1 MKKPNLKLEDLLLS
15 SGKITKEQLDL
26 ALLRQ
31 INTGEKI
38 DKILVD
44 EGFVTINDIAEL
56 LECQLGIPYIDL
68 ERHFIKAEI
77 VLKIPESIARR
88 YDLIAI
94 DIEGN
99 SLLVAMSDPLNIFA
113 IDDLKLHTNYEI
125 KPVMADKASIRRN
138 IDKYYRRELAER
150 VLEEFIKFYE
160 FKDMKMMNE
169 EELLEVSSAPVVKF
183 INTMIEQAI
192 EMRASDIHI
201 EPWED
206 IVLIRFRID
215 GDLNEIMRLSIS
227 SHSALVTRIKI
238 MGQMDIAEKR
248 IPQDGRV
255 EMKLKDREVD
265 MRISTMPTV
274 YGEKIVIRILD
285 RSAFLLSKSQLGFNE
300 KNIKLF
306 NKIIGQPFGMILVTG
321 PTGSGKTTTLY
332 AILNELNKEAR
343 NIITIEDPVEYKLEG
358 INQVQVNTKAGLTFA
373 KGLRSILR
381 QDPDIIMVG
390 EIRDSETA
398 KIAIRASITG
408 HLVLSTLHTNDCPSS
423 IIRLIDMGVEP
434 YLVSSAIIGVI
445 SQRLVKKLC
454 PHCKLPYKPS
464 HSEKS
469 LLGLEQED
477 SVILYKAIGCNRC
490 NNGFMGRRA
499 VHEVMVVNEN
509 MRELIS
515 KRASVD
521 EIRAK
526 AINSGMTTLL
536 NNSIRLAL
544 EGVTTLEECLRAG
557 FTID

>member
-56 LECQLGIPYIDL
+56 LERQLGIPYIDL
-68 ERHFIKAEI
+68 ERHFIRAEI

-255 EMKLKDREVD
+255 EVKLKDREVD

>member
-56 LECQLGIPYIDL
+56 LERQLGIPYIDL
-68 ERHFIKAEI
+68 ERHFIRAEI

-113 IDDLKLHTNYEI
+113 IDDLKLYTNYEI
-125 KPVMADKASIRRN
+125 KPVMADEASIRRN

-215 GDLNEIMRLSIS
+215 GDLNEIMRLSIN

-255 EMKLKDREVD
+255 EVKLKDREVD

>member
-56 LECQLGIPYIDL
+56 LERQLGIPYIDL
-68 ERHFIKAEI
+68 ERHFIRAEI

-113 IDDLKLHTNYEI
+113 IDDLKLYTNYEI
-125 KPVMADKASIRRN
+125 KPVMADEASIRRN

-255 EMKLKDREVD
+255 EVKLKDREVD

-358 INQVQVNTKAGLTFA
+358 INQVQVNTKASLTFA

>member
-113 IDDLKLHTNYEI
+113 IDDLKLYTNYEI
-125 KPVMADKASIRRN
+125 KPVMADEASIRRN

-183 INTMIEQAI
+183 INAMIEQAI

-255 EMKLKDREVD
+255 EVKLKDREVD

-434 YLVSSAIIGVI
+434 YLVSSAIIGII

-454 PHCKLPYKPS
+454 PYCKLPYKPS

>member
-56 LECQLGIPYIDL
+56 LERQLGIPYIDL

-113 IDDLKLHTNYEI
+113 IDDLKLYTNYEI
-125 KPVMADKASIRRN
+125 KPVMADEASIRRN

-201 EPWED
+201 EPWEA

-255 EMKLKDREVD
+255 EVKLKDREVD

>member
-56 LECQLGIPYIDL
+56 LERQLGIPYIDL
-68 ERHFIKAEI
+68 ERHFIRAEI
-77 VLKIPESIARR
+77 ALKIPESIARR

-113 IDDLKLHTNYEI
+113 IDDLKLYTNYEI
-125 KPVMADKASIRRN
+125 KPVMADEASIRRN

-255 EMKLKDREVD
+255 EVKLKDREVD

>member
-56 LECQLGIPYIDL
+56 LERQLGIPYIDL
-68 ERHFIKAEI
+68 ERHFIRAEI

-113 IDDLKLHTNYEI
+113 IDDLKLYTNYEI
-125 KPVMADKASIRRN
+125 KPVMADEASIRRN

-255 EMKLKDREVD
+255 EVKLKDREVD

-454 PHCKLPYKPS
+454 PYCKLPYKPS

-536 NNSIRLAL
+536 NNSIRLAV